1 MLKIYRRDGESIF
14 LIEDGEIIGE
24 IRIAGIL
31 NRSVDIRLRMPDEMD
46 ILRDEVLFRKDHGAQ
61 MISNWR
67 NRRDD

>member
-1 MLKIYRRDGESIF
+1 MLKLYRRDGESIF

-24 IRIAGIL
+24 IRVAGIL

-67 NRRDD
+67 NKRDD